1 MTASRHRRVALLLL
15 GALLVAGPV
24 AAQPANPLAAV
35 ESALATDQPERALEL
50 LAPLLKR
57 EPKNARA
64 MLLRSTANCQLGEI
78 DDCRKDLD
86 RALTLDP
93 TLRQGWLN
101 RSGLAIAEKRYDDA
115 LAALVEAEKLDPAAR
130 DNALN
135 QGAVL
140 LLQGKL
146 EAASSQ
152 FERHLAAN
160 SGSADAFYLVATNFA
175 LAGYSA
181 LAVQHLERAVALDER
196 SRVRARGDANFAGMS
211 SNRSLA
217 ALFATDSF
225 RPPAGSSTAARVY
238 RSPWRG
244 AASPL
249 LTAVLN
255 ALQIARTPMESKV
268 EVTDEWALLWADMRI
283 KLARQSDA
291 ETGLELSAPPGRFS
305 PAAWEERTRQL
316 FDAVELELLRLEKRP
331 AGVTPP

>member
-1 MTASRHRRVALLLL
+1 MNGLRSTHSLYC
-15 GALLVAGPV
+15 LLVASLLAPPQSLPAQSPQALLADAE
-24 AAQPANPLAAV
+24 AALTQG
-35 ESALATDQPERALEL
+35 QPERALEI

-57 EPKNARA
+57 ETKNAPA
-64 MLLRSTANCQLGEI
+64 LLARSTANCQLGEI
-78 DDCRKDLD
+78 EACRKDLD
-86 RALTLDP
+86 RALALDP

-115 LAALVEAEKLDPAAR
+115 LTALVEAEQLDPAAP

-146 EAASSQ
+146 DAASAR

-160 SGSADAFYLVATNFA
+160 PDSADAFYLVATNFA

-181 LAVQHLERAVALDER
+181 LAVQHLGRAIELDER
-196 SRVRARGDANFAGMS
+196 SRVRARSDANFAEMS
-211 SNRSLA
+211 SNRALA

-225 RPPAGSSTAARVY
+225 RPPAGSSTATRIY

-244 AASPL
+244 AASQL

-255 ALQIARTPMESKV
+255 ALQVSRTPMESRV
-268 EVTDEWALLWADMRI
+268 EVTDEWALLWTDVRI
-283 KLARQSDA
+283 KLAKRGDA
-291 ETGLELSAPPGRFS
+291 ETGLELSAPSGRFT
-305 PAAWEERTRQL
+305 PASWNRRTSEL

-331 AGVTPP
+331 ATP